1 MPDPPCSRPED
12 RAAIDASMMRR
23 ALALARAAQAA
34 GEIPVGAVVVKDG
47 QVVAEAYNLREALS
61 DPTAHAERLALTRAG
76 QSLGSWRLD
85 GCTLYVTLEPCPMCA
100 GAIVQSRIDRV
111 VFGAA
116 DPKAGACVS
125 LYRLVTDLRF
135 NHRVQLTPG
144 VLSDACGAI
153 LTEFFQER
161 RLRKPTADFD

>member
-1 MPDPPCSRPED
+1 
-12 RAAIDASMMRR
+12 MMRR
-23 ALALARAAQAA
+23 ALAMAREAQAA

-47 QVVAEAYNLREALS
+47 LVVAEAYNLREALS

-76 QSLGSWRLD
+76 LSLGSWRLD

-100 GAIVQSRIDRV
+100 GAIVQSRIERV

-125 LYRLVTDLRF
+125 LYRLVTDPRF
-135 NHRVQLTPG
+135 NHRVQLTAG
-144 VLSDACGAI
+144 VLRDSCRAI

-161 RLRKPTADFD
+161 RPRRPTELDD